1 MSNFRK
7 GQQIQ
12 RILREWSQLWFATIS
27 IQLRGIVIYSLFWYI
42 LSFAFHLFFQIIQD
56 FLISCMLE

>member
-27 IQLRGIVIYSLFWYI
+27 IQLRGSVIYSLFWYI

-56 FLISCMLE
+56 FSISCMLE